1 MMMPVFPGAPWVP
14 KFSGAGGD
22 LSYGD
27 WKEQIQGL
35 LEAQEMT
42 EAKKVKILL
51 GALGGDAKREMSVL
65 ADEERD
71 KLSKIFDQLDI
82 LHVGE
87 VPVPVL
93 RSQFFSCRQKSDE
106 SFKGFVLRLRELFR
120 RLQRR
125 SPEGALV
132 EDQLKEQLLMGME
145 DGPMLRALK
154 TYARR
159 NPAGTFA
166 ELHQEAL
173 LLEVEYGQVRYE
185 TACAA
190 ISQRDASNPRT
201 YRPDWRAELKRE
213 ILEEVKGQ
221 IRELTQEVMRELR
234 PSNSAAPVS
243 LAPPQQQALL
253 APRRK
258 EPQSINRWDP
268 EGRPICRSCQQPGHV
283 ARNCRENGEPRQ
295 DLNENAL
302 L

>member
-1 MMMPVFPGAPWVP
+1 MGM
-14 KFSGAGGD
+14 
-22 LSYGD
+22 
-27 WKEQIQGL
+27 QI
-35 LEAQEMT
+35 
-42 EAKKVKILL
+42 
-51 GALGGDAKREMSVL
+51 
-65 ADEERD
+65 
-71 KLSKIFDQLDI
+71 DI
-82 LHVGE
+82 LYVGE

-190 ISQRDASNPRT
+190 ISQRDASNPRP

-253 APRRK
+253 APRRR

-268 EGRPICRSCQQPGHV
+268 EGRPICRRCQQPGHV
-283 ARNCRENGEPRQ
+283 ARNCRGNGEPRQ